1 MTRIIILAVVSIF
14 TVVLLALL
22 DPISQDLAYHRFIDT
37 RPLAGIPNFLNVYSN
52 IPFVFIGIVGLR
64 LILRDKPIQPNLS
77 WGIFFFGVFLVGS
90 GSSYYHLNP
99 NNATLVWDRLP
110 MTIGF
115 MGLFVALLTEW
126 FSTKLSLL
134 LIPMCL
140 LGIFSVYY
148 WYLTDDLRLYAWIQF
163 FPLLFIVLAGF
174 LFRPN
179 TPHVKFI
186 YLGLICYVISKLLE
200 HFDSLIH
207 VLSAQII
214 SGHTLK
220 HFAAAYATY
229 CIYLMLQK
237 RALNSP

>member
-1 MTRIIILAVVSIF
+1 MTRILILSVISVC
-14 TVVLLALL
+14 TVVLIVLL
-22 DPISQDLAYHRFIDT
+22 DPIPQNLDYHRFIDT
-37 RPLAGIPNFLNVYSN
+37 RPFAGIPNFLNVYSN
-52 IPFVFIGIVGLR
+52 LPYLLIGVVGLQ
-64 LILRDKPIQPNLS
+64 LFFKPNRPNLS
-77 WGIFFFGVFLVGS
+77 WGIFFFGVFLVGF

-99 NNATLVWDRLP
+99 NNFTLVWDRLP

-115 MGLFVALLTEW
+115 MGLFVALLSEW
-126 FSTKLSLL
+126 FSKKLSLL

-140 LGIFSVYY
+140 LGIYSVYY
-148 WYLTDDLRLYAWIQF
+148 WHQTDDLRLYAWIQF

-179 TPHVKFI
+179 IPHIKFI

-200 HFDSLIH
+200 HFDSLTHI
-207 VLSAQII
+207 LSSQII

-229 CIYLMLQK
+229 CIYLMLLK
-237 RALNSP
+237 RSSNGS